1 MGIPADG
8 AGAADPDGELI
19 MAKMTI
25 DGLDAQITGIDTLE
39 TSMRRT
45 GIRRIVEAGAKVA
58 APEMADNIQKYHHIG
73 KTGDMY
79 RSVGGAEY
87 KETFEGGS
95 MNVYPLGNDPRGVSN
110 ALKAFVINYGRG
122 GNPTRRG
129 TQNKTGD
136 KFITGNFRKSE
147 ERAAAA
153 MREEASAVLREATG
167 QGG

>member
-8 AGAADPDGELI
+8 TGAACADGDLI
-19 MAKMTI
+19 MAKMTV
-25 DGLDAQITGIDTLE
+25 DKLDVHILGIDNLE

-58 APEMADNIQKYHHIG
+58 VQLMADNIQKYHHVG

-79 RSVGGAEY
+79 RSVGGTEY

-95 MNVYPLGNDPRGVSN
+95 MNVYPLGEDSRGVRN
-110 ALKAFVINYGRG
+110 AVKAFVINYGRG

-136 KFITGNFRKSE
+136 HFITGNFRKTKDQV
-147 ERAAAA
+147 AAA
-153 MREEASAVLREATG
+153 MQSEASAVLKDALG

>member
-1 MGIPADG
+1 
-8 AGAADPDGELI
+8 

-25 DGLDAQITGIDTLE
+25 DGMDERIAGIDNLE
-39 TSMRRT
+39 TGMRRT

-58 APEMADNIQKYHHIG
+58 AQTMADNIQNYHHIG
-73 KTGDMY
+73 ETGDMY

-136 KFITGNFRKSE
+136 NFITGNFRKTKDKV
-147 ERAAAA
+147 AAA
-153 MREEASAVLREATG
+153 MQSEASAVLKDALG